1 LALPTDASFAQRK
14 PAQVAVLTVWLP
26 WACCVLLAGA
36 MALLMH
42 YVSRLR
48 GERDAQ
54 LAAHNEQAVRR
65 AEREL
70 LLQTLLDA
78 SPAAIVFY
86 ADAGRIVFANQPAQH
101 LFFED
106 QPAEGKN
113 FLRLVASGPV
123 AFRAALLSSDDQ
135 IASFDVDGQ
144 REMFHFS
151 RRTFE
156 YAGEA
161 HTLLVVRALTR
172 EVARHEI
179 EMLKRVV
186 RLISHEVNNAL
197 GPVSSLVHSARQIL
211 KSGERPE
218 RLGRVFQTIEER
230 AQHLAQFVASYA
242 ALSKLPKPEPRETE
256 WAPVLS
262 RLSLLYPEAR
272 LQCAE
277 GARGYFDAVQIEQ
290 ALINLLKNANEAGG
304 PASAVTLEVQTQPDG
319 SSLVSVADRGR
330 GFPMQALDQGFLP
343 FFTDKPGGSGVGLTL
358 VREIVDAHQGQLT
371 LSTQGEGGALVS
383 LRLPG
388 RAAPLDMGTKKRLT
402 LTRA

>member
-1 LALPTDASFAQRK
+1 MAL
-14 PAQVAVLTVWLP
+14 
-26 WACCVLLAGA
+26 A
-36 MALLMH
+36 MAFLTS
-42 YVSRLR
+42 YIARLR
-48 GERDAQ
+48 GQREQQLVAQAQHDAG
-54 LAAHNEQAVRR
+54 R

-86 ADAGRIVFANQPAQH
+86 ADAGRIVFANRPAQH

-113 FLRLVASGPV
+113 FLRLVASGPI

-144 REMFHFS
+144 RETFHFS
-151 RRTFE
+151 RSTFA

-186 RLISHEVNNAL
+186 RLISHELNNAL

-242 ALSKLPKPEPRETE
+242 ALSKLPKPEPRDTE
-256 WAPVLS
+256 WGPVLA
-262 RLSLLYPEAR
+262 RLSVLYPEAK
-272 LQCAE
+272 LGCAE

-304 PASAVTLEVQTQPDG
+304 PTSEVALQVQTQPDG
-319 SSLVSVADRGR
+319 SSVVHVSDRGK
-330 GFPMQALDQGFLP
+330 GFPMSALEQGFLP

-358 VREIVDAHQGQLT
+358 VREIVDAHLGQLT
-371 LSTQGEGGALVS
+371 LGTQREGGALVS

-388 RAAPLDMGTKKRLT
+388 RAAPLDVSSKKRLT

>member
-1 LALPTDASFAQRK
+1 MPT
-14 PAQVAVLTVWLP
+14 VLP
-26 WACCVLLAGA
+26 WACCVLLACA
-36 MALLMH
+36 MAFLST

-48 GERDAQ
+48 SERDAQ
-54 LAAHNEQAVRR
+54 LAAHAQEAAQK

-70 LLQTLLDA
+70 LLQTLLNA

-86 ADAGRIVFANQPAQH
+86 ADAGRIVYANQPAQH

-113 FLRLVASGPV
+113 FLRLVATGPL
-123 AFRAALLSSDDQ
+123 AFRAPLLSSDDQ

-144 REMFHFS
+144 RETFHFS
-151 RRTFE
+151 RRTFA
-156 YAGEA
+156 YAGEP

-197 GPVSSLVHSARQIL
+197 GPVSSMVHSARQIL

-218 RLGRVFQTIEER
+218 RLARVFQTIEER
-230 AQHLAQFVASYA
+230 SQHLAQFVASYA
-242 ALSKLPKPEPRETE
+242 ALSKLPRPQPRENE
-256 WAPVLS
+256 WGPLLA
-262 RLSLLYPEAR
+262 RLAVLYPEAR
-272 LQCAE
+272 FSCPE
-277 GARGYFDAVQIEQ
+277 GSRGYFDAVQLEQ

-304 PASAVTLEVQTQPDG
+304 PASEVELAVQPG
-319 SSLVSVADRGR
+319 VEGGSLVSVSDRGK
-330 GFPMQALDQGFLP
+330 GFPEQALEQGFLP

-358 VREIVDAHQGQLT
+358 VREIVDAHQGQLS
-371 LSTQGEGGALVS
+371 LSTQQGGGALVS

-388 RAAPLDMGTKKRLT
+388 RAAPLDPNSRKRLT